1 MNYDIGHLLRRWDY
15 TPGATQVRQVKGRDG
30 LPKLQLRLDLGI
42 LQMEVEGRPDGKK
55 PMGHASWLDFYQA
68 RLREHQ
74 EEAGGETGFGL
85 AAEDC
90 ERLHHEAIQYYH
102 RAVCLGAIGDHAG
115 VVRDAQHNLDILHLL
130 AGLSTFPQAAALRH
144 ALGPQVVVLRTRSL
158 AEPAIAKKRLAEA
171 IRAIEQGIADVKAIR
186 AGSEDEGEEDAPEV
200 EFLEGWLK
208 DLRGKAPLSPRQ
220 KLERQLDEAV
230 QREDYETAAKVRDQ
244 LKRLEA

>member
-15 TPGATQVRQVKGRDG
+15 SPGTTQVRQIKGRDG

-55 PMGHASWLDFYQA
+55 PMGQASWLDFYQT
-68 RLREHQ
+68 RLREHR
-74 EEAGGETGFGL
+74 EEAGSEAGFEL

-115 VVRDAQHNLDILHLL
+115 VVRDAQHNLAILHLL
-130 AGLSTFPQAAALRH
+130 AGLSSFPQAAALRH
-144 ALGPQVVVLRTRSL
+144 ALGPQVIVLRTRSL
-158 AEPAIAKKRLAEA
+158 VEPAVAKKRMSEA
-171 IRAIEQGIADVKAIR
+171 VRAIEQGIADVKAIR
-186 AGSEDEGEEDAPEV
+186 AGADDEDEAAPEV

-208 DLRGKAPLSPRQ
+208 DLRGKVPLSPRQ

-230 QREDYETAAKVRDQ
+230 QREDYETAAKVRDE